1 MHTLAAILQCVLN
14 GHRLSNALLDL
25 LPLFLAQPL
34 QRSPREAAIAVLELD
49 SRLSA
54 SNGRLCEHPVAL
66 AENLLQLDGF
76 FVLALS
82 AKVPDFDAELGK
94 NVGTAS
100 NDTAT
105 AGCCSLYGEV
115 CNTSVGHPA
124 AAL

>member
-1 MHTLAAILQCVLN
+1 MHTLAAILQCILN
-14 GHRLSNALLDL
+14 SHCLSNALLDL

-34 QRSPREAAIAVLELD
+34 QRSPREAAVAVLKLD
-49 SRLSA
+49 SRLGA

-76 FVLALS
+76 FVLPFS
-82 AKVPDFDAELGK
+82 AKVPDLDAELGE
-94 NVGTAS
+94 NVGATS

-105 AGCCSLYGEV
+105 SGCCSLYGEV

-124 AAL
+124 ATL